1 MDIKKYAFWRI
12 SQGFPSP
19 KIEIHNA
26 SSSWKAHK
34 LRHSLVKRP
43 DNIYVSAI
51 KRPEELM
58 PTISILNI
66 NELKSI
72 FKKK

>member
-12 SQGFPSP
+12 SQGIPSP
-19 KIEIHNA
+19 KVRIHEAA
-26 SSSWKAHK
+26 SSTQAHK